1 MKKIKSATGLLCTA
15 ALLTLPLG
23 CGKKQDSDDY
33 PAEPV
38 NLTVW
43 VYYNGDQLESF
54 DQLVA

>member
-1 MKKIKSATGLLCTA
+1 MKKIKYTTGLLCTA

-23 CGKKQDSDDY
+23 CGKKQDSDA

-43 VYYNGDQLESF
+43 VYYNGDQLQS
-54 DQLVA
+54 AGG